1 MLRSSPK
8 SNRKVQR
15 ECDKKTLL
23 TPNRIERCFSRLE
36 HFRRFVTL
44 TRKTNGSTLPP
55 RAHYIFIMSYSL
67 ARPFY
72 ESACRHSRRL
82 AICADGREF
91 SYGEVLEEVV
101 SIANWMCSD
110 GTIPK
115 RVGILA
121 SRSEDACAGILA
133 VAWNGAAYVPIN
145 LSLPEAA
152 IIGILNRSGLDA
164 LIADKTGSKMLSA
177 SVLAAC
183 PSKVLARREYVPH
196 SATSRIT
203 YYDELRSGGSILEPV
218 FVDQTAPGYVL
229 YTSGSTGVPKGVVV
243 SVGAVDHLLRIL
255 EMNYPLSTDDRIA
268 ETSAASFDLSV
279 YNMFST
285 WRAGASL
292 HIIPAGESMAPAKFI
307 QEHKITAWLSVPS
320 SADLMA
326 HMGLLKPGA
335 FPSLRQTF
343 FCGEPLLSSIAEA
356 WQSAAPMSTV
366 SNMYGPTEATVMCLG
381 EDYRPG
387 CALTRDCVAIGRPY
401 PGMKAAIATPELAW
415 VSDGMPGELLLSG
428 PQLAL
433 GYLEDADKT
442 RSKFVEIDGERWYR
456 SGDLSVRD
464 SEGVFHYLGRIDNQ
478 VKVLGY
484 RVELEEIEYHLREVT
499 GCNSVAA
506 AAWPMHGS
514 SAAGIVAFLA
524 GFDGSKSNVR
534 IAMQQ
539 RLPSYMVPT
548 RIHIL
553 PELPLNSNGKVDRK
567 GLTATLAQGL
577 TSKSTQ

>member
-1 MLRSSPK
+1 M
-8 SNRKVQR
+8 
-15 ECDKKTLL
+15 
-23 TPNRIERCFSRLE
+23 
-36 HFRRFVTL
+36 
-44 TRKTNGSTLPP
+44 
-55 RAHYIFIMSYSL
+55 SL
-67 ARPFY
+67 ALPFY
-72 ESACRHSRRL
+72 ESACRYPNRL

-91 SYGEVLEEVV
+91 SYREVLEEVV
-101 SIANWMCSD
+101 SVANWMCSD
-110 GTIPK
+110 GTRPK

-121 SRSEDACAGILA
+121 SRSADACVGILA
-133 VAWNGAAYVPIN
+133 AAWIGAAYVPIN
-145 LSLPEAA
+145 LSLPEAG

-164 LIADKTGSKMLSA
+164 LVADKTGSKMLSA
-177 SVLAAC
+177 SVLETG
-183 PSKVLARREYVPH
+183 PSKVVARREYVPH
-196 SATSRIT
+196 SATSRTT
-203 YYDELRSGGSILEPV
+203 YYDELLPAESITEPV
-218 FVDQTAPGYVL
+218 LVDRTAPGYVL

-243 SVGAVDHLLRIL
+243 SVGAVDHLLRVL
-255 EMNYPLSTDDRIA
+255 EVNYPLSRDDRIA

-292 HIIPAGESMAPAKFI
+292 HVLPATQSMAPAKFI
-307 QEHKITAWLSVPS
+307 REHKITAWLSVPS

-326 HMGLLKPGA
+326 HMGLLKPGS

-387 CALTRDCVAIGRPY
+387 CALTRDCIAIGRPY
-401 PGMKAAIATPELAW
+401 PGMKAAIATPEAAW
-415 VSDGMPGELLLSG
+415 VSDGISGELLLSG

-433 GYLEDADKT
+433 EYLDDVDKT

-456 SGDLSVRD
+456 TGDLSVRD
-464 SEGVFHYLGRIDNQ
+464 SGGVFHYLGRIDNQ

-484 RVELEEIEYHLREVT
+484 RVELEEIECHLREVT
-499 GCNSVAA
+499 GCYSVAA
-506 AAWPMHGS
+506 VAWPMHGS

-524 GFDGSKSNVR
+524 GFDGSKSNLR

-553 PELPLNSNGKVDRK
+553 SELPLNSNGKVDRK
-567 GLTATLAQGL
+567 ELTAMLAQRL
-577 TSKSTQ
+577 YK